1 MNRSQ
6 PLAKRAIHLL
16 LGATLAVS
24 ASGCGQAPA
33 VAPEV
38 KADKDPP
45 ASKDKKLAAVRA
57 RAETLLQ
64 LLRDEQ
70 WKHAAD
76 LVLINAKTRQYFR
89 LSEEVNEKQCRER
102 IAEKFQGMYRSVK
115 STQPSNAPGQTR
127 PVGHRPGFVKS
138 IRFDRTDLDLAWVSY
153 RHGDLDAFPM
163 RFADGEWYYTYD

>member
-24 ASGCGQAPA
+24 ASGCGQTPAETPAETPA
-33 VAPEV
+33 VRPAETAEV
-38 KADKDPP
+38 KVDKDPP
-45 ASKDKKLAAVRA
+45 ASKDKRLAAVRA

-76 LVLINAKTRQYFR
+76 LVLINAKTRPYFR
-89 LSEEVNEKQCRER
+89 LSEEVSEKQCRER
-102 IAEKFQGMYRSVK
+102 IAEKFQGMYGIVK

-127 PVGHRPGFVKS
+127 PVGRRPGSVKS
-138 IRFDRTDLDLAWVSY
+138 IRFDRTDPDLAWVSY
-153 RHGDLDAFPM
+153 R
-163 RFADGEWYYTYD
+163 